1 MLSEELSATLSESS
15 RSSQVLSERVQGP
28 GGSLFGMGP
37 KNDVILGKVGG
48 GGSVVGTLMWGGSVV
63 ELSVEVRGLGLS
75 VEAQMRN
82 YQNQV

>member
-1 MLSEELSATLSESS
+1 MRDGDIGGFVA
-15 RSSQVLSERVQGP
+15 RVWGW
-28 GGSLFGMGP
+28 
-37 KNDVILGKVGG
+37 
-48 GGSVVGTLMWGGSVV
+48 GSVVGTLMLGGSVV